1 MKEALIISACLMGE
15 RCRYDGKS
23 HPLDN
28 IDVLKERFHLIPICP
43 EVMGGLS
50 TPRLPCEIQCG
61 RVIRSD
67 GADMTKPYQKGAEA
81 SLAIAQKKHCKK
93 ALLKEKSP
101 SCGKNFRYDG
111 SFSAKL
117 TEGSGITTELFLQNG
132 ITVWNET
139 EIDRI

>member
-1 MKEALIISACLMGE
+1 MKEVLIISACLLGE

-23 HPLDN
+23 QPLDK
-28 IDVLKERFHLIPICP
+28 IEDLEERFHLIPICP

-50 TPRLPCEIQCG
+50 TPRLPCEIQCE

-67 GADMTKPYQKGAEA
+67 GEDMTEPYQKGAAA
-81 SLAIAQKKHCKK
+81 SLALAQRVHCKK

-117 TEGSGITTELFLQNG
+117 TEGSGITAQLFLQNG
-132 ITVWNET
+132 ITVWSET
-139 EIDRI
+139 EIDLI